1 MTPEQRLEAIR
12 RMASERPDEPFVR
25 YSLAM
30 ACRVCG
36 GLEEADREFAE
47 LARRSPDYVPTYLMH
62 GQVLEALGRRADAAT
77 AYQRGIDAA
86 TRGGNEHARNELAQA
101 LEVLR
106 ARGDE

>member
-1 MTPEQRLEAIR
+1 VTPEQRLEAFR
-12 RMASERPDEPFVR
+12 RMTSERPDEPFVR

-30 ACRVCG
+30 AYRVCG
-36 GLEEADREFAE
+36 RNEEAAREFEE

-62 GQVLEALGRRADAAT
+62 GQVLEALGRRAEAAT
-77 AYQRGIDAA
+77 AYGRGIEAA
-86 TRGGNEHARNELAQA
+86 TRGRNDHARNELAQA